1 MIPIGSIFWNTYSSQ
16 ASSQALGFLDPSI
29 LNIVQFTLVQAI
41 VSTAISAVLGTGL
54 GFCVPFLRTQKILS
68 LPYCVPTVVAAQVWI
83 IWLGRSG
90 ILSSWGISIDW
101 MYTMK
106 AVVLAHVF
114 FNIPWVALA
123 VSRAL
128 QDIPRA
134 QLEIA
139 ETLGAGLWTRFRT
152 IIWPYIRWAAVCS
165 WIQVFGLCTMS
176 FGLVLILGGD
186 LLFKLWKWRSTS
198 V

>member
-1 MIPIGSIFWNTYSSQ
+1 
-16 ASSQALGFLDPSI
+16 
-29 LNIVQFTLVQAI
+29 
-41 VSTAISAVLGTGL
+41 
-54 GFCVPFLRTQKILS
+54 
-68 LPYCVPTVVAAQVWI
+68 VAAQVWI

-139 ETLGAGLWTRFRT
+139 ETLGLAYGHDFER
-152 IIWPYIRWAAVCS
+152 
-165 WIQVFGLCTMS
+165 S
-176 FGLVLILGGD
+176 FGPTFAGRRSVPG
-186 LLFKLWKWRSTS
+186 FKYSGF
-198 V
+198 VQ